1 MSTKNITLA
10 RKERPHT
17 DDPLSELQWLME
29 VLGISERFSRDY
41 AEILM
46 RIAKKGVSKV
56 GTGTLAEERG
66 TKRTTLVYHINRL
79 VSMGLVV
86 REGRDLQLRAS
97 CFERT
102 IEEIERDVLRMFEDM
117 KRVAREVDEAL
128 GLPRR

>member
-1 MSTKNITLA
+1 MSTKSITLN

-17 DDPLSELQWLME
+17 DDPLYELQWLME
-29 VLGISERFSRDY
+29 ALGISERFSRGY

-46 RIAKKGVSKV
+46 RIAKKGASRI

-66 TKRTTLVYHINRL
+66 EKRTTLVYHINRL
-79 VSMGLVV
+79 ISMGLLV

-97 CFERT
+97 NFERT